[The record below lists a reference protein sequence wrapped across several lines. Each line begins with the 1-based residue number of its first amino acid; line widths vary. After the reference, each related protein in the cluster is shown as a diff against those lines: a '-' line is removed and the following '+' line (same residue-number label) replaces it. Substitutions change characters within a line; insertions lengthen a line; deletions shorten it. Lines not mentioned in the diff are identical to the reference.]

1 MVTRLLDL
9 VSSNFENVVIDMP
22 RTWFPWTDSVLFGSN
37 RLLIVTEMTVPGLRH
52 AKQLVAAIG
61 ERLKGGPQPQVIVN
75 RFEQHM
81 FGPGLRRAD
90 IEAALGDSFAG
101 VIPNN
106 YRLVR
111 EAIDRGIPL
120 DEVKSGNS
128 VTQALK
134 KVLAPPAAK
143 SAAPAKDAA
152 APKVRGLFWAR

>member
-1 MVTRLLDL
+1 M
-9 VSSNFENVVIDMP
+9 
-22 RTWFPWTDSVLFGSN
+22 
-37 RLLIVTEMTVPGLRH
+37 
-52 AKQLVAAIG
+52 
-61 ERLKGGPQPQVIVN
+61 IVN
-75 RFEQHM
+75 RFEQHL
-81 FGPGLRRAD
+81 FGPGLRRGD
-90 IEAALGDSFAG
+90 IEAALGDAFAG

-128 VTQALK
+128 VTQSLK

-143 SAAPAKDAA
+143 GAAPAKDAT